1 MWCMPKTE
9 VYSWRIEPETKM
21 ALESELRV
29 EGRSLAQLLNE
40 LAKDW
45 LRSRNEQR
53 RQEISEQNRLQAL
66 VKKFAGSISGEQ
78 TDSSENVREVVRKRV
93 TERLRRN
100 VS

>member
-1 MWCMPKTE
+1 MPKTE

-53 RQEISEQNRLQAL
+53 RHETSEQARLQAL
-66 VKKFAGSISGEQ
+66 VKRFAGSISGEQ
-78 TDSSENVREVVRKRV
+78 AYSSENVREVVRKRV